1 MSDEQF
7 EIIIIG
13 AGPGGL
19 SAASRAAESGVSHVL
34 LESSPKIANT
44 IQKYQKG
51 KHVMATPDI
60 LPLRSPIDF
69 QAGKRE
75 IILETWEQGISSYN
89 TNVHYGAEAKKIEG
103 SKGNFS
109 VECSNGTVYLGKHII
124 LGIGMQG
131 NPRQLGVPGDQA
143 ELVQYQLD
151 DPDEY
156 SNESI
161 VIVGAG
167 DAAIENAV
175 ALSDNN
181 KVYIV
186 NRKDEFARAKEG
198 NLNLILAAIE
208 SETIE
213 CFYGTT
219 PNKVEETPDGERAGL
234 FFLNT
239 SSGEAQVPV
248 DRIIARLGAIAPRG
262 LVESFGIEFPNDDP
276 NAIPALSN
284 QYESNVEGIYVIGA
298 LGGYPLIKQ
307 AMNQGYE
314 VVEYI
319 QGNQVKPADH
329 ELIAAKLEVL
339 PGDIE
344 VDDVLSLMQAR
355 IPVFEHVNALQFR
368 EIILDSNVH
377 VFKKGDLI
385 FKKNDYTN
393 SFYTIFQ
400 GDVEIEAAKD
410 LRILSKQGSFFG
422 EMSLLSGRR
431 RSATVFAGDNCVVI
445 ETPRRTMNKLISSVD
460 AVKRVLD
467 QTFIVRTIQQKF
479 APENS
484 IEELMPVA
492 ENTVINQFRPGEVI
506 FAEGDEGDTLH
517 FIRSGSVTISSAQ
530 QGKDVIMSYVPA
542 NQAVGEMALLGDTAR
557 SATATATVKTETLSI
572 NRESFDMLMDTAKG
586 LRDRMEKIAEERNR
600 QNVAKQSR
608 AADSS
613 ELVSF
618 LMGQGLGEATDVLL
632 IDEEKCVACDFC
644 EQACAATHDGTSRL
658 NREAGPTHA
667 HIHIPTSCRHCE
679 DPSCMKDCPPDAI
692 QRGGV
697 GGEVFIGD
705 NCIGC
710 GNCEQNCPYG
720 VIQMAYKSEAP
731 DSYWRWMLFGLGDKP
746 GKADKSKSANPD
758 AIKQAVKCDM
768 CKDIDGGPACVRAC
782 PTGAALRLSPEEFAG
797 W

>member
-1 MSDEQF
+1 M
-7 EIIIIG
+7 
-13 AGPGGL
+13 
-19 SAASRAAESGVSHVL
+19 
-34 LESSPKIANT
+34 
-44 IQKYQKG
+44 
-51 KHVMATPDI
+51 
-60 LPLRSPIDF
+60 
-69 QAGKRE
+69 
-75 IILETWEQGISSYN
+75 
-89 TNVHYGAEAKKIEG
+89 
-103 SKGNFS
+103 
-109 VECSNGTVYLGKHII
+109 
-124 LGIGMQG
+124 
-131 NPRQLGVPGDQA
+131 
-143 ELVQYQLD
+143 
-151 DPDEY
+151 
-156 SNESI
+156 
-161 VIVGAG
+161 
-167 DAAIENAV
+167 
-175 ALSDNN
+175 
-181 KVYIV
+181 
-186 NRKDEFARAKEG
+186 
-198 NLNLILAAIE
+198 
-208 SETIE
+208 
-213 CFYGTT
+213 
-219 PNKVEETPDGERAGL
+219 
-234 FFLNT
+234 
-239 SSGEAQVPV
+239 
-248 DRIIARLGAIAPRG
+248 
-262 LVESFGIEFPNDDP
+262 
-276 NAIPALSN
+276 
-284 QYESNVEGIYVIGA
+284 
-298 LGGYPLIKQ
+298 
-307 AMNQGYE
+307 
-314 VVEYI
+314 
-319 QGNQVKPADH
+319 
-329 ELIAAKLEVL
+329 
-339 PGDIE
+339 
-344 VDDVLSLMQAR
+344 
-355 IPVFEHVNALQFR
+355 
-368 EIILDSNVH
+368 
-377 VFKKGDLI
+377 
-385 FKKNDYTN
+385 
-393 SFYTIFQ
+393 
-400 GDVEIEAAKD
+400 
-410 LRILSKQGSFFG
+410 
-422 EMSLLSGRR
+422 
-431 RSATVFAGDNCVVI
+431 VI

-572 NRESFDMLMDTAKG
+572 NRESFDILMDTAAG

-658 NREAGPTHA
+658 NRKAGPTHA

-710 GNCEQNCPYG
+710 GNCERNCPYG